1 VVMAAASRIV
11 AGGGLAGPGWL
22 VLAYLLHT
30 WGELA
35 LSPVGMSA
43 TTQLVPARFVGQSL
57 GLWYASLSLGNL
69 LASQIAGEF
78 DATNLVAMPGQYLRI
93 FGFGAIAALL
103 LLAALPLLRRGSAA
117 TP

>member
-1 VVMAAASRIV
+1 
-11 AGGGLAGPGWL
+11 

-43 TTQLVPARFVGQSL
+43 TSQLVPARFTGQSM

-69 LASQIAGEF
+69 LASLIAGNF
-78 DATNLVAMPGQYLRI
+78 DDSHVDAMPGQYLRI
-93 FGFGAIAALL
+93 VVYGAVAALA
-103 LLAALPLLRRGSAA
+103 LLAALPFLRRSTA
-117 TP
+117 PSQ